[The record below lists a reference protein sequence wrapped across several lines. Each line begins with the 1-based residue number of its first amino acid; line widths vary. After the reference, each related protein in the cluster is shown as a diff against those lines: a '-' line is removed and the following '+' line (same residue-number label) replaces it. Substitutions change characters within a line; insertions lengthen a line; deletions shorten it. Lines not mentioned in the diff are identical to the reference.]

1 MQAAAVEEIG
11 LETARGPLAA
21 LRGGDSSGPK
31 LLCLHGWLDNAA
43 SFLPLAPYLAGF
55 DWVALDLPGHGASSH
70 RAPGYDYA
78 FADWLHDVLDAM
90 DALGW
95 DQADL
100 LGHSMGGAIACVLAA
115 AVPARV
121 RRLALVE
128 ALGPVAG
135 DPAKAGERIRD
146 AVAAR
151 RDKPARGPR
160 TLPDIDTAV
169 AARLVASR
177 MSPEAARLIVE
188 RNLREVEGGYAWRSD
203 PRLTWPGHVRMDE
216 ASIQAMLRSIE
227 APVRVVAADPAPPY
241 FTPGVREARLGCLRE
256 ASVVVLPGGH
266 HLHMEQ
272 PAVVAQAL
280 LDFLR
285 G

>member
-1 MQAAAVEEIG
+1 MPARLQEITLAAA
-11 LETARGPLAA
+11 RGEMAA
-21 LRGGDSSGPK
+21 LRGGTPGGPR

-43 SFLPLAPYLAGF
+43 SFLPLAPHLAAF
-55 DWVALDLPGHGASSH
+55 DLVLLDLPGHGASAH

-78 FADWLHDVLDAM
+78 FVDWVHDVLDAM

-135 DPAKAGERIRD
+135 DTALAGQRLRD

-151 RDKPARGPR
+151 RAWRPRAARVIAD
-160 TLPDIDTAV
+160 LDTAV
-169 AARLVASR
+169 AARLAVSQ
-177 MSPEAARLIVE
+177 MEPSAARLIVE
-188 RNLREVEGGYAWRSD
+188 RNLRPVEGGYAWRSD
-203 PRLTWPGHVRMDE
+203 PRLTLPGALRMAE
-216 ASIQAMLRSIE
+216 ETVHSLLRAIE
-227 APVRVVAADPAPPY
+227 APVLVVAADPSPPY
-241 FTPGVREARLGCLRE
+241 FTAAAREARLGCLADGRVRVFE
-256 ASVVVLPGGH
+256 GGH

-272 PAVVAQAL
+272 APRVAEAL
-280 LDFLR
+280 LAFLD
-285 G
+285 